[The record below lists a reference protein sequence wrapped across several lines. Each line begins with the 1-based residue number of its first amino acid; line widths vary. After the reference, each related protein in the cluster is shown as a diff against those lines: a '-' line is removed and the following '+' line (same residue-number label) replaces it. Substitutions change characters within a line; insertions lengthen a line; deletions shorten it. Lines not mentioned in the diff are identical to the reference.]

1 MAMALPRADLAEV
14 ANSPFVNL
22 LPLECAPEVPT
33 AMPERQAL
41 AILGCALV
49 LMALILVRPSS
60 GMRIV
65 VFALVLAVAAL
76 LGMSLGL
83 RDLLNAIAGTS

>member
-1 MAMALPRADLAEV
+1 MALPRADLVEV
-14 ANSPFVNL
+14 VNSPFVNL
-22 LPLECAPEVPT
+22 VPLSCAPEVPT

-41 AILGCALV
+41 AILSCALMLMV
-49 LMALILVRPSS
+49 LTLVRPSS

-65 VFALVLAVAAL
+65 VFALLLAVAAL
-76 LGMSLGL
+76 FGMSLGL